1 MKKWS
6 VYLIG
11 ISLTVFLSTALFAQD
26 WSDAQKEVWETV
38 KTYNDM
44 AVKGDTQGFLS
55 YIDESYSGWYYFMDA
70 PADKNSLKNIVNY
83 WFANSKQLYSTLTPA
98 KIWVEGDYAYVHYYY
113 TEYSEDDEGEKK
125 YENGRLTDILL
136 KKDGKWIVVG
146 DHGSKGS

>member
-6 VYLIG
+6 FYLIG

-70 PADKNSLKNIVNY
+70 PADKNSLKNIVIY
-83 WFANSKQLYSTLTPA
+83 WFANSKHLYSTLTPA
-98 KIWVEGDYAYVHYYY
+98 KIWVDGDYAYVHYYY
-113 TEYSEDDEGEKK
+113 TEYSEDDEGKKK